1 MQKTY
6 VENAHFCTEGGLHH
20 ELAREL
26 TRKATAGYVVAVDPL
41 LADIFDSF

>member
-1 MQKTY
+1 MLKMRIS
-6 VENAHFCTEGGLHH
+6 VPKGALHH

-26 TRKATAGYVVAVDPL
+26 TRNPTAGYVVAIDPL